1 MLPHPALCIDAAQPR
16 AGVNTPPADAGPVSW
31 AVCVHFAL
39 GPTVGRGAQHVGQA
53 LALTLLPILSR
64 WGGVGAAEIRVA
76 GVLFSYIRSNC

>member
-39 GPTVGRGAQHVGQA
+39 GPTVGRGAKVAG
-53 LALTLLPILSR
+53 LAGAGGSPAIGAA
-64 WGGVGAAEIRVA
+64 GGVGAA
-76 GVLFSYIRSNC
+76 GVR